1 MDACIAELIAA
12 LSADLVKTGAD
23 IPVRNSFDQ
32 TKMEP
37 ILPAALILP
46 RTTEHVAKALKI
58 CNAHKRAVVTQGG
71 MTGLAA
77 GAHPREGEIA
87 LSLERMVGIEEV
99 DTAAGTIT
107 ALAGTTLQTI
117 QEAAEQ
123 AGFFC
128 AIDLG
133 ARGSCTIGGNVSTNA
148 GGNQV
153 LRFGMTR
160 KNILG
165 LEVVLAD
172 GEIVRSLN
180 KMMKNNAGYD
190 WTQYFIGAEG
200 TLGVITRVVVML
212 QPKPSDIQTAVVAVT
227 NTEAAIRLLR
237 RAQGALPG
245 GLLVFE
251 AMWSEFY
258 QIATGIMGLNAP
270 VSPDHE
276 LAILMEAPGTR
287 EDFEAFLATAYEE
300 GLLLDAAIAQ
310 SRGERDR
317 MWALRESVYE
327 HYKYLPKQVG
337 FDISIPISRME
348 EAVQALRVELPDVM
362 PGTIFVIFG
371 HLADS
376 NIHVNVMPPEMPAG
390 MKARIEHI
398 VYQIT
403 ARLGGSVSAEHGIG
417 QTKRPYLALS
427 RTEAELALMRRIK
440 TALDPNGVLNPGRVL
455 V

>member
-1 MDACIAELIAA
+1 
-12 LSADLVKTGAD
+12 
-23 IPVRNSFDQ
+23 
-32 TKMEP
+32 
-37 ILPAALILP
+37 
-46 RTTEHVAKALKI
+46 
-58 CNAHKRAVVTQGG
+58 

>member
-77 GAHPREGEIA
+77 GAHPRDGESA

-440 TALDPNGVLNPGRVL
+440 AALDPNGVLNPGRVL

>member
-1 MDACIAELIAA
+1 
-12 LSADLVKTGAD
+12 V
-23 IPVRNSFDQ
+23 
-32 TKMEP
+32 
-37 ILPAALILP
+37 
-46 RTTEHVAKALKI
+46 
-58 CNAHKRAVVTQGG
+58 
-71 MTGLAA
+71 
-77 GAHPREGEIA
+77 
-87 LSLERMVGIEEV
+87 
-99 DTAAGTIT
+99 
-107 ALAGTTLQTI
+107 
-117 QEAAEQ
+117 
-123 AGFFC
+123 
-128 AIDLG
+128 
-133 ARGSCTIGGNVSTNA
+133 
-148 GGNQV
+148 
-153 LRFGMTR
+153 
-160 KNILG
+160 
-165 LEVVLAD
+165 
-172 GEIVRSLN
+172 
-180 KMMKNNAGYD
+180 
-190 WTQYFIGAEG
+190 
-200 TLGVITRVVVML
+200 
-212 QPKPSDIQTAVVAVT
+212 
-227 NTEAAIRLLR
+227 
-237 RAQGALPG
+237 
-245 GLLVFE
+245 
-251 AMWSEFY
+251 
-258 QIATGIMGLNAP
+258 NAP

>member
-1 MDACIAELIAA
+1 MDACIAELIAT
-12 LSADLVKTGAD
+12 LGADLVKTGAD

-258 QIATGIMGLNAP
+258 QIATGIMGVNAP

>member
-1 MDACIAELIAA
+1 MDACIAELIAT
-12 LSADLVKTGAD
+12 LSADLVKTGSD

>member
-1 MDACIAELIAA
+1 MDICIAELIAV
-12 LSADLVKTGAD
+12 LGADLVKTGAE

-37 ILPAALILP
+37 ILPVALLLP
-46 RTTEHVAKALKI
+46 RTTEHVATALKI

-200 TLGVITRVVVML
+200 TLGVVTRVVLML
-212 QPKPSDIQTAVVAVT
+212 QPKPSDIQTAVVAVS

-237 RAQGALPG
+237 RAQAALPG
-245 GLLVFE
+245 SLLVFE

-270 VSPDHE
+270 VSPDNE

-287 EDFEAFLATAYEE
+287 EDFEAFLASAYEE

-390 MKARIEHI
+390 MKERIEHI

>member
-1 MDACIAELIAA
+1 MDACLAELIAA
-12 LSADLVKTGAD
+12 LGPDIVKTGTD

-46 RTTEHVAKALKI
+46 RNTVQVSTALTI

-87 LSLERMVGIEEV
+87 LSLERMVGIEEI
-99 DTAAGTIT
+99 DAAAGTIT
-107 ALAGTTLQTI
+107 ALSGTTLQAI
-117 QEAAEQ
+117 QEAADK
-123 AGFFC
+123 AGFLC

-200 TLGVITRVVVML
+200 TLGVVTRVVVML
-212 QPKPSDIQTAVVAVT
+212 QPKPSDIQTAVVAVA
-227 NTEAAIRLLR
+227 NTASAIKLLR
-237 RAQGALPG
+237 RAQAELPG

-251 AMWSEFY
+251 AMWREFY
-258 QIATGIMGLNAP
+258 QIATGIMALNAP
-270 VSPDHE
+270 VSPDNE
-276 LAILMEAPGTR
+276 LAILMEAPGAR
-287 EDFEAFLATAYEE
+287 EDFEAFLAAAYEE
-300 GLLLDAAIAQ
+300 GLVLDAAVAQ
-310 SRGERDR
+310 SRAERDR

-337 FDISIPISRME
+337 FDISIPISRMQD
-348 EAVQALRVELPDVM
+348 AVDALRVELPGVM
-362 PGTIFVIFG
+362 AGTRFVIFG

-390 MKARIEHI
+390 MKEKIEGV
-398 VYQIT
+398 VYGVT
-403 ARLGGSVSAEHGIG
+403 ARLEGSVSAEHGVG

-427 RTEAELALMRRIK
+427 RTPAELALMRRIK
-440 TALDPNGVLNPGRVL
+440 AALDPNGILNPGRVL

>member
-1 MDACIAELIAA
+1 MDACIAEL
-12 LSADLVKTGAD
+12 SATLGPDLVKLGAD
-23 IPVRNSFDQ
+23 IPVRNTFDQ

-37 ILPAALILP
+37 VPPAALILP
-46 RTTEHVAKALKI
+46 RSTEDVSRALTI
-58 CNAHKRAVVTQGG
+58 CNAHQRAVVTQGG

-87 LSLERMVGIEEV
+87 LSLERMTGIEEV

-107 ALAGTTLQTI
+107 ALSGTTLQAI
-117 QEAAEQ
+117 QEAADK

-200 TLGVITRVVVML
+200 TLGVVTRVVVML
-212 QPKPSDIQTAVVAVT
+212 QPKPSDIQTAVLAVE
-227 NTEAAIRLLR
+227 NTDAAIRLLR
-237 RAQGALPG
+237 RAQSSLPG

-258 QIATGIMGLNAP
+258 QIATDIMGLNAP
-270 VSPDHE
+270 VSPDNE
-276 LAILMEAPGTR
+276 LVILMEAPGTR
-287 EDFEAFLATAYEE
+287 EDFENFLAIAYEE
-300 GLLLDAAIAQ
+300 GLVLDAAVAQ

-348 EAVQALRVELPDVM
+348 EAVRLLRAEIPSVM
-362 PGTIFVIFG
+362 DGTRFVIFG

-390 MKARIEHI
+390 MKAKIEHV
-398 VYQIT
+398 VYDIT

-440 TALDPNGVLNPGRVL
+440 VALDPNGILNPGRVL
-455 V
+455 L

>member
-77 GAHPREGEIA
+77 GAHPRDGEIA

-348 EAVQALRVELPDVM
+348 EAVQALRVELPYAM

-371 HLADS
+371 HIADS

-390 MKARIEHI
+390 MKTRIEHI

>member
-77 GAHPREGEIA
+77 GAHPRDGEIA

-237 RAQGALPG
+237 RAQAVLPG

>member
-1 MDACIAELIAA
+1 MDACITELLNA
-12 LSADLVKTGAD
+12 LGPDIIKLGAD
-23 IPVRNSFDQ
+23 IPTRNSFDQ
-32 TKMEP
+32 TKLEP
-37 ILPAALILP
+37 ILPDALILP
-46 RTTEHVAKALKI
+46 RSTAQVSQALKI
-58 CNAHKRAVVTQGG
+58 CHAHGRAVVTQGG
-71 MTGLAA
+71 LTGLAA
-77 GAHPREGEIA
+77 GAHPKQGEVA
-87 LSLERMVGIEEV
+87 VSLERMVGIEEV
-99 DTAAGTIT
+99 DRAAGTIT

-117 QEAAEQ
+117 QEAADE
-123 AGFFC
+123 AGFLC

-160 KNILG
+160 RNILG

-172 GEIVRSLN
+172 GEIVCSLN

-212 QPKPSDIQTAVVAVT
+212 QPKPADIQTAVIAVE
-227 NTEAAIRLLR
+227 NTAAAIRLLR
-237 RAQGALPG
+237 YAQSSLPG

-251 AMWSEFY
+251 AMWKEFY
-258 QIATGIMGLNAP
+258 HIATIVMGLNAP

-276 LAILMEAPGTR
+276 LMILMEAPGSK
-287 EDFEAFLATAYEE
+287 EDFEAFLASAYEE

-310 SRGERDR
+310 SRNERDR

-337 FDISIPISRME
+337 FDISIPISLME
-348 EAVQALRVELPDVM
+348 EAVSLLRAELPQIM
-362 PGTIFVIFG
+362 PDTIFVIFG

-376 NIHVNVMPPEMPAG
+376 NIHVNVMPPQMPEG
-390 MKARIEHI
+390 MKQSIERV
-398 VYQIT
+398 VYSVT
-403 ARLGGSVSAEHGIG
+403 SRLGGSVSAEHGIG

-427 RTEAELALMRRIK
+427 RSEPELALMRKIK
-440 TALDPNGVLNPGRVL
+440 AALDPKGILNPGRVL

>member
-1 MDACIAELIAA
+1 MDACLAELIAA
-12 LSADLVKTGAD
+12 LGPDLVKTGAD

-46 RTTEHVAKALKI
+46 RNTDQVAATLKI

-77 GAHPREGEIA
+77 GAHPRKGEIA

-117 QEAAEQ
+117 QEAAEK
-123 AGFFC
+123 AGFLC

-200 TLGVITRVVVML
+200 TLGVVTRVVVML
-212 QPKPSDIQTAVVAVT
+212 QPKPSDIQTAVVAVS

-237 RAQGALPG
+237 RAQAALPG

-258 QIATGIMGLNAP
+258 QIATEIMGLNAP
-270 VSPDHE
+270 VSPDNE

-287 EDFEAFLATAYEE
+287 EDFETFLAAAYEE
-300 GLLLDAAIAQ
+300 GLVLDAAIAQ
-310 SRGERDR
+310 SRGERER

-348 EAVQALRVELPDVM
+348 EAVQALRAELPGIM

-390 MKARIEHI
+390 IKEQIENV

-440 TALDPNGVLNPGRVL
+440 AALDPNGVLNPGRVL

>member
-1 MDACIAELIAA
+1 MDACIAELIAT

>member
-1 MDACIAELIAA
+1 MDACLAELSAA
-12 LSADLVKTGAD
+12 LGSDLVKTGAD

-32 TKMEP
+32 TKMDP

-46 RTTEHVAKALKI
+46 RTTEQVATALKI
-58 CNAHKRAVVTQGG
+58 CNAHRRAVVTQGG

-107 ALAGTTLQTI
+107 ALAGTTLQAI
-117 QEAAEQ
+117 QEAADE
-123 AGFFC
+123 AGFLC

-165 LEVVLAD
+165 LEVVLAN

-200 TLGVITRVVVML
+200 TLGIVTRVVVML
-212 QPKPSDIQTAVVAVT
+212 QPKPSDIQTAVVAVE
-227 NTEAAIRLLR
+227 NTDAAIRLLR
-237 RAQGALPG
+237 RAQAALPG

-251 AMWSEFY
+251 AMWREFY

-270 VSPDHE
+270 VSRDNE
-276 LAILMEAPGTR
+276 LVILMEAPGAR
-287 EDFEAFLATAYEE
+287 ETFESFLADAYEE
-300 GLLLDAAIAQ
+300 GLVLDAAVAQ
-310 SRGERDR
+310 SRAERDR

-337 FDISIPISRME
+337 FDISIPISLME
-348 EAVQALRVELPDVM
+348 EAVSLLRAELPSVM
-362 PGTIFVIFG
+362 ADTHFVIFG

-376 NIHVNVMPPEMPAG
+376 NIHVNVMPPAMPQG
-390 MKARIEHI
+390 MKQAIEQV
-398 VYQIT
+398 VYGVT
-403 ARLGGSVSAEHGIG
+403 SRLGGSVSAEHGIG

-427 RTEAELALMRRIK
+427 RTEPELALMRTIK
-440 TALDPNGVLNPGRVL
+440 QALDPNGILNPGRVL

>member
-1 MDACIAELIAA
+1 MDACIAELIAT
-12 LSADLVKTGAD
+12 LSADLVKTGSD

-46 RTTEHVAKALKI
+46 RTTEHVAAALKI

-237 RAQGALPG
+237 RAQASLPG

-258 QIATGIMGLNAP
+258 QIATGIMGVNAP

>member
-1 MDACIAELIAA
+1 MDACIAELIAT

-46 RTTEHVAKALKI
+46 RTTEHVAAALKI

>member
-1 MDACIAELIAA
+1 MDICIAELIAV
-12 LSADLVKTGAD
+12 LGADLVKTGAE

-37 ILPAALILP
+37 ILPVALLLP
-46 RTTEHVAKALKI
+46 RTTEHVATALKI

-200 TLGVITRVVVML
+200 TLGVVTRVVLML
-212 QPKPSDIQTAVVAVT
+212 QPKPSDIQTAVVAVS

-237 RAQGALPG
+237 RAQAALPG
-245 GLLVFE
+245 SLLVFE

-258 QIATGIMGLNAP
+258 QFATGIMGLNAP
-270 VSPDHE
+270 VSPDNE

-287 EDFEAFLATAYEE
+287 EDFEAFLASAYEE

-390 MKARIEHI
+390 MKERIEHI

>member
-1 MDACIAELIAA
+1 MDACIAELIAT
-12 LSADLVKTGAD
+12 LGADLVKTGAD

>member
-237 RAQGALPG
+237 RAQASLPG
-245 GLLVFE
+245 GLLVLE

-258 QIATGIMGLNAP
+258 QIATGIMGVNAP

>member
-1 MDACIAELIAA
+1 MNACIAELQRA
-12 LSADLVKTGAD
+12 LGPDIVKLGDD
-23 IPVRNSFDQ
+23 IPARNSFDQ
-32 TKMEP
+32 TKMAP
-37 ILPAALILP
+37 VHPAALVLP
-46 RTTEHVAKALKI
+46 RTVEQVSEALKI
-58 CNAHKRAVVTQGG
+58 CNAHKQAVVTQGG

-77 GAHPREGEIA
+77 GAHPRDGEVA

-107 ALAGTTLQTI
+107 ALSGTTLQTI
-117 QEAAEQ
+117 QEAADK
-123 AGFFC
+123 AGFLC

-160 KNILG
+160 RNILG
-165 LEVVLAD
+165 LEVVLPD
-172 GEIVRSLN
+172 GTIVRSLN

-200 TLGVITRVVVML
+200 TLGVVTRVVVML
-212 QPKPSDIQTAVVAVT
+212 QPKPADIQTAVVAVT

-237 RAQGALPG
+237 RAQAALPG

-251 AMWSEFY
+251 AMWKEFY
-258 QIATGIMGLNAP
+258 GIATGIMGLNAP

-287 EDFEAFLATAYEE
+287 EDFENFLAAAYDE
-300 GLLLDAAIAQ
+300 GLVLDAAIAQ
-310 SRGERDR
+310 SRAERDR

-327 HYKYLPKQVG
+327 HYKYLPKQIG
-337 FDISIPISRME
+337 FDISIPIARME
-348 EAVQALRVELPDVM
+348 DAVHALRAELPTVM
-362 PGTIFVIFG
+362 DGTVFVIFG

-376 NIHVNVMPPEMPAG
+376 NIHVNVMPPEMPDG
-390 MKARIEHI
+390 MKHKIESV
-398 VYQIT
+398 VYSVT
-403 ARLGGSVSAEHGIG
+403 ARLGGSISAEHGVG
-417 QTKRPYLALS
+417 QTKRPWLSLS
-427 RTEAELALMRRIK
+427 RTEAELALMNRIK
-440 TALDPNGVLNPGRVL
+440 SALDPNGIMNPGRVL

>member
-1 MDACIAELIAA
+1 MDACIAELIAT

-237 RAQGALPG
+237 RAQASLPG

-258 QIATGIMGLNAP
+258 QIATGIMGVNAP

>member
-1 MDACIAELIAA
+1 MDACLAELIAA
-12 LSADLVKTGAD
+12 LGPDLAKTGAD

-46 RTTEHVAKALKI
+46 RNTDQVAATLKI

-77 GAHPREGEIA
+77 GAHPRKGEIA

-117 QEAAEQ
+117 QEAAEK

-200 TLGVITRVVVML
+200 TLGVVTRVVVML
-212 QPKPSDIQTAVVAVT
+212 QPKPSDIQTAVVAVS

-237 RAQGALPG
+237 RAQAALPG

-258 QIATGIMGLNAP
+258 QIATEIMGLNAP
-270 VSPDHE
+270 VSPDNE

-287 EDFEAFLATAYEE
+287 EDFETFLAAAYEE
-300 GLLLDAAIAQ
+300 GLVLDAAIAQ
-310 SRGERDR
+310 SRGERER

-348 EAVQALRVELPDVM
+348 EAVQALRAELPGVM

-390 MKARIEHI
+390 IKEQIENV

-440 TALDPNGVLNPGRVL
+440 AALDPNGVLNPGRVL

>member
-1 MDACIAELIAA
+1 MDACIAEL
-12 LSADLVKTGAD
+12 LQKLGPDLVKCGAD

-32 TKMEP
+32 TKLEP
-37 ILPAALILP
+37 ILPSALVLP
-46 RTTEHVAKALKI
+46 RTTDHVSEALKI
-58 CNAHKRAVVTQGG
+58 CSAHGRFVVTQGG
-71 MTGLAA
+71 MTGLAG

-99 DTAAGTIT
+99 DQAAGTIT
-107 ALAGTTLQTI
+107 ALAGTTLQAI
-117 QEAAEQ
+117 QDAADQ
-123 AGFFC
+123 AGFLC

-160 KNILG
+160 RNILG

-172 GEIVRSLN
+172 GTIVRSLN

-212 QPKPSDIQTAVVAVT
+212 QPKPSDIQTAVVAVK

-237 RAQGALPG
+237 HAQAHLPG

-251 AMWSEFY
+251 AMWTEFY
-258 QIATGIMGLNAP
+258 HIATTIMGLNAP
-270 VSPDHE
+270 VSPDNE
-276 LAILMEAPGTR
+276 LVILMEAPG
-287 EDFEAFLATAYEE
+287 DKDGFEAFLAQAYED
-300 GLLLDAAIAQ
+300 GVVLDAAIAQ
-310 SRGERDR
+310 SRNERER

-348 EAVQALRVELPDVM
+348 EAVTLLRAELPLVM
-362 PGTIFVIFG
+362 DNTIFVIFG

-376 NIHVNVMPPEMPAG
+376 NIHVNVMPPEMPDG
-390 MKARIEHI
+390 MKQKIEGV
-398 VYQIT
+398 VYSVT
-403 ARLGGSVSAEHGIG
+403 SRLGGSVSAEHGIG

-427 RTEAELALMRRIK
+427 RSEAELALMRTIK
-440 TALDPNGVLNPGRVL
+440 AALDPKGILNPGRVL

>member
-1 MDACIAELIAA
+1 MNACIAELQRA
-12 LSADLVKTGAD
+12 LGPDFVKTGDD

-32 TKMEP
+32 TKMAP
-37 ILPAALILP
+37 ISPTALVLP
-46 RTTEHVAKALKI
+46 RNVEQVSEALKI
-58 CNAHKRAVVTQGG
+58 CNAHKQAVVTQGG

-77 GAHPREGEIA
+77 GAHPREGEVA

-99 DTAAGTIT
+99 DVAAGTLT
-107 ALAGTTLQTI
+107 ALSGTTLQSI
-117 QEAAEQ
+117 QEAADQ
-123 AGFFC
+123 AGFLC

-160 KNILG
+160 RNILG
-165 LEVVLAD
+165 LEVVLPD
-172 GEIVRSLN
+172 GTIVRSLN

-200 TLGVITRVVVML
+200 TLGVVTRVVVML
-212 QPKPSDIQTAVVAVT
+212 QPKPADTQTAVVAVT

-237 RAQGALPG
+237 RAQAALPG

-251 AMWSEFY
+251 AMWQEFY
-258 QIATGIMGLNAP
+258 AIATGIMGLNAP
-270 VSPDHE
+270 VSPDNE

-287 EDFEAFLATAYEE
+287 TDFETFLAAAYEE
-300 GLLLDAAIAQ
+300 GLVLDAAIAQ
-310 SRGERDR
+310 SRAERDH

-327 HYKYLPKQVG
+327 HHKYLPKQVG
-337 FDISIPISRME
+337 FDISIPIARME
-348 EAVQALRVELPDVM
+348 EAVQALRAELPSVM
-362 PGTIFVIFG
+362 PGTQHVIFG

-376 NIHVNVMPPEMPAG
+376 NIHVNVMPPEMPDG
-390 MKARIEHI
+390 MKHKIESV
-398 VYQIT
+398 VYGIT
-403 ARLGGSVSAEHGIG
+403 ARLGGSVSAEHGVG
-417 QTKRPYLALS
+417 QTKRPWLNLS
-427 RTEAELALMRRIK
+427 RTDAELALMNRIK
-440 TALDPNGVLNPGRVL
+440 TALDPNGIMNPGRVL

>member
-1 MDACIAELIAA
+1 MDACIAELIAT
-12 LSADLVKTGAD
+12 LSADLVKTGSD

-46 RTTEHVAKALKI
+46 RTTEHVAAALKI

-77 GAHPREGEIA
+77 GAHPRDGEIA

-348 EAVQALRVELPDVM
+348 EAVQALRVELPYAM

-371 HLADS
+371 HIADS

-390 MKARIEHI
+390 MKTRIEHI

>member
-1 MDACIAELIAA
+1 LIAT

-117 QEAAEQ
+117 QDAAEQ

>member
-1 MDACIAELIAA
+1 MDACIAELITK
-12 LSADLVKTGAD
+12 LGADCVKTGDD
-23 IPVRNSFDQ
+23 IPVRNTFDQ

-37 ILPAALILP
+37 VAPLALILP
-46 RTTEHVAKALKI
+46 RSTEQVSHALAI
-58 CNAHKRAVVTQGG
+58 CNAHKRPIVTQGG

-77 GAHPREGEIA
+77 GAHPLAGEIA
-87 LSLERMVGIEEV
+87 LSLERMVGIEEI

-107 ALAGTTLQTI
+107 ALAGTTLQAI
-117 QEAAEQ
+117 QEAADK

-165 LEVVLAD
+165 LEVVLAN

-200 TLGVITRVVVML
+200 TLGVVTRVVVML
-212 QPKPSDIQTAVVAVT
+212 QPKPTDIQTAVIAVE

-237 RAQGALPG
+237 RAQAALPG

-270 VSPDHE
+270 VSPDNE
-276 LAILMEAPGTR
+276 LAILMEAPGAR

-300 GLLLDAAIAQ
+300 GLVLDAAIAQ
-310 SRGERDR
+310 SRNERDR

-337 FDISIPISRME
+337 FDISIPISKMQD
-348 EAVQALRVELPDVM
+348 AVDALRAELPSVM
-362 PGTIFVIFG
+362 DGTRFVIFG

-376 NIHVNVMPPEMPAG
+376 NIHVNVMPPEMVSG
-390 MKARIEHI
+390 MKERIERV
-398 VYQIT
+398 VYDIT
-403 ARLGGSVSAEHGIG
+403 ARLSGSVSAEHGVG

-427 RTEAELALMRRIK
+427 RTPSELALMRTIK
-440 TALDPNGVLNPGRVL
+440 QALDPNGILNPGRVL

>member
-77 GAHPREGEIA
+77 GAHPRDGEIA

-237 RAQGALPG
+237 RAQASLPG

-258 QIATGIMGLNAP
+258 QIATGIMGVNAP

-390 MKARIEHI
+390 MKTRIEHI